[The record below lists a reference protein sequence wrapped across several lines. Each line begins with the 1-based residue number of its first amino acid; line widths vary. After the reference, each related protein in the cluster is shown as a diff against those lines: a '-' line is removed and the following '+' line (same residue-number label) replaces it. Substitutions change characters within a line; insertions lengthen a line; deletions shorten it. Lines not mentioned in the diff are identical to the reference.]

1 MSLLTDTDK
10 QAAANDVRALLIS
23 SGQEA
28 LLFRAGSGE
37 RLYGSDDAAFT
48 ELGMFKLEF
57 QLTTREDMVNK
68 IDATACVLPEQDVC
82 AQDRIQVGNQTYR
95 VQSVTPEQHFGV
107 TTHKTLR
114 LVEIHGD

>member
-1 MSLLTDTDK
+1 MSLLTDMEK
-10 QAAANDVRALLIS
+10 QTAAADVRELLIS

-28 LLFRAGSGE
+28 QLFRAGSEE

-48 ELGMFKLEF
+48 EIGRFKLEF
-57 QLTTREDMVNK
+57 ALTSREDMVNK
-68 IDATACVLPEQDVC
+68 IDATACVLPEQDIC
-82 AQDRIQVGNQTYR
+82 EQDRIQVGNQTYR
-95 VQSVTPEQHFGV
+95 VQSVTPEQLFGV